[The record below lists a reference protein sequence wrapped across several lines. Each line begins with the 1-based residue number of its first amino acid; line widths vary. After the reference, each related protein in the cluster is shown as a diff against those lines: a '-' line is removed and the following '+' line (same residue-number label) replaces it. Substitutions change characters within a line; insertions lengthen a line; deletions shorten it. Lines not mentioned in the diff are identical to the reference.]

1 MPSHWKL
8 PRTVHLLSHTTPHY
22 LAVDHQTYS
31 TPIPDYL
38 NDFMSVPDSMVV
50 ADDVPVTLTLWS
62 ICCVTTFLRCFS
74 HLLVS
79 GISSVIHRLSFIG
92 SSWPQSSDIY
102 GTSDPRTGRGCERRN
117 EDLSEIEEVGRE
129 HGTAEPVAGA
139 PNLKK
144 SSRIVTKPGCEIRKK
159 RWEH

>member
-1 MPSHWKL
+1 MPNHWKL
-8 PRTVHLLSHTTPHY
+8 PWTVHLLSHATAHY

-38 NDFMSVPDSMVV
+38 HDFMSVPDSMVV
-50 ADDVPVTLTLWS
+50 ADDVRVTLTLWS

-92 SSWPQSSDIY
+92 SSSVVHSGQFLTDNIY
-102 GTSDPRTGRGCERRN
+102 GTSDTRTGRGCERRN

-129 HGTAEPVAGA
+129 HDDTEVPDIGVD
-139 PNLKK
+139 
-144 SSRIVTKPGCEIRKK
+144 
-159 RWEH
+159 